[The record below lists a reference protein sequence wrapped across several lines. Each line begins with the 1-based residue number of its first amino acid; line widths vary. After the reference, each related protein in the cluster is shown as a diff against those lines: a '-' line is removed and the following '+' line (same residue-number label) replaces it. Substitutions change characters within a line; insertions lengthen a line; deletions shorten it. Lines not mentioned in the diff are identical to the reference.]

1 MRSRSNKKAEVKK
14 INDNRQNEIDERSPE
29 NVNLKYLC
37 YLIVFVIPLFTAYY
51 YYQTALSANQV
62 LSFPLDDPW
71 IHLTFAK
78 NIVEFFSFSYY
89 KNEIVTAGSTSPLY
103 VFIAAIGFLIT
114 SNEMI
119 LSYVLGAMFFALSS
133 VFFYKLT
140 LREFSNEIFLSLLVC
155 FVFIFDYWMNFI
167 AVSGMETTLF
177 IMFLILGAYLYK
189 SRKAVPLGIVLGLL
203 IWTRPDGLAFIAALI
218 LDQIY
223 IRWIVKEKDKP
234 FQFSLRE
241 ILTVSG
247 IFLIFVLAYFGM
259 NLYLSGT
266 LLSNTYSAKI
276 ALNTETDTRIKFLTF
291 HIGNFFTEEH
301 YKFLL
306 PGFLISAAILFYDMS
321 KRKYNN
327 VSVYVLFVLLFILM
341 YLIKLPMFSRF
352 GRYFMPMIPFFI
364 LSSMYGYYSAI
375 KFTRDIFKDPVFQ
388 KVINAVVFMAISVY
402 SYYTFQSYADY
413 YAYHCKYIYER
424 QVKTAYWFRD
434 HTVDSDVIAAHDIG
448 AIGFYARKKIVDI
461 AGLINPELVEDSHKE
476 NYNEIIM
483 DYFRQKGVTYTAFYR
498 EWFLIMNQNPLFN
511 TPDDKALEAM
521 YVYKFDPE
529 KTTILPRKMNY
540 MLSEAAKYLTE
551 QNGQK
556 LISSVNEI
564 LKIEPEYALA
574 YYYKAIGCYFVK
586 DMNGFKENIQ
596 KSLEY
601 FPEFK
606 DALLDYGVYL
616 MNNQNT
622 EEAKVKF
629 SKVLE
634 MDPANKIALIN
645 LNSLKDSVKA
655 PVRK

>member
-1 MRSRSNKKAEVKK
+1 MKSHSNKKADVKK
-14 INDNRQNEIDERSPE
+14 KTDNRQTETNEKTPE
-29 NVNLKYLC
+29 NVNIKYLC
-37 YLIVFVIPLFTAYY
+37 YLIVFLIPLFTAYY
-51 YYQTALSANQV
+51 YYQTALSSNQV

-71 IHLTFAK
+71 IHLTFAR
-78 NIVEFFSFSYY
+78 NIVEYFSFSYY

-119 LSYVLGAMFFALSS
+119 LSYILGALFFALSS

-140 LREFSNEIFLSLLVC
+140 LREFSNEILLSLLVC

-177 IMFLILGAYLYK
+177 IMFLILGAYLYRTK
-189 SRKAVPLGIVLGLL
+189 KTVPLGIVLGLL
-203 IWTRPDGLAFIAALI
+203 IWTRPDGMAFIAALI
-218 LDQIY
+218 LDQIF
-223 IRWIVKEKDKP
+223 IRWIVKDKDKP
-234 FQFSLRE
+234 FQFSTKE
-241 ILTVSG
+241 ILTASG
-247 IFLIFVLAYFGM
+247 IFLLFLLAYFGM

-291 HIGNFFTEEH
+291 HIWNFFTEEH

-306 PGFLISAAILFYDMS
+306 PGFVISAAMLIYGLT
-321 KRKYNN
+321 KRKYDQG
-327 VSVYVLFVLLFILM
+327 SVYVLFILLFIIM

-364 LSSMYGYYSAI
+364 LSSMYGYYSAV
-375 KFTRDIFKDPVFQ
+375 KLTKDIFKDPVFQ
-388 KVINAVVFMAISVY
+388 KVITVLAFIAISIY
-402 SYYTFQSYADY
+402 SYYTFQSYAEY

-434 HTVDSDVIAAHDIG
+434 HTVESDVIASHDIG

-521 YVYKFDPE
+521 YVYNFIPG
-529 KTTILPRKMNY
+529 KTRILPRKMNY

-556 LISSVNEI
+556 LLTSVNGI

-586 DMNGFKENIQ
+586 DMNGFKINIL

-601 FPEFK
+601 FPDFK

-634 MDPANKIALIN
+634 MDPTNKIAQIN
-645 LNSLKDSVKA
+645 LNSLKDSVKT
-655 PVRK
+655 PVIK